1 MRVLVK
7 FRYSNPMVF
16 SVPEERV
23 STLATMMDVEWVA
36 AADGSQFYTAVTPDP
51 VTVPVNKPVFVSK
64 AVMDRVVELLRY
76 GSPDLP
82 MDEQHPSKIQAI
94 KLVRQETN
102 CTLVEAKDYVNSIT
116 TVINPHYPRVYDY
129 MMEDDEYPN
138 PPF

>member
-51 VTVPVNKPVFVSK
+51 VTVTVNKPVFVSQ
-64 AVMDRVVELLRY
+64 ATMNTVIELLRY

-82 MDEQHPSKIQAI
+82 YDEQHPSKIKAI
-94 KLVRQETN
+94 KAIKDATN
-102 CTLVEAKDYVNSIT
+102 CTLKDGKDYIDALCAEV
-116 TVINPHYPRVYDY
+116 NPHYPSAYDY
-129 MMEDDEYPN
+129 YWDEEN